1 MAKSVMLASMLIV
14 GGTDI
19 SAYCSRIEFSVEAE
33 SKDTTTFGSGG
44 WHEELSGIKSGT
56 VAVTLKQDMAPG
68 ALDSILW
75 PMFGTVQTMEVRMAN
90 GARATTNPAYTGS
103 VNVRQ
108 YNPITGSVG
117 DTAETGGLSWP
128 TTGAVQRVTA

>member
-1 MAKSVMLASMLIV
+1 MAKSVMLASMVII
-14 GGTDI
+14 GGTDL
-19 SAYCSRIEFSVEAE
+19 SAYCSRIELSLEAE

-56 VAVTLKQDMAPG
+56 LALTLKQDVAAS
-68 ALDSILW
+68 ALDSILFPW
-75 PMFGTVQTMEVRMAN
+75 FGTTQTMEVRMSNA
-90 GARATTNPAYTGS
+90 ARGTSNPAYLGS

-117 DTAETGGLSWP
+117 DTAETGGLTWP
-128 TTGAVQRVTA
+128 TTGAVTRATA